1 MTDAQIVAFAVYSV
15 KFRYW
20 PLLTALCFGSLIIRI
35 NRLRWK
41 YHNAYRWRF
50 LCYFERRRSSARAAQ
65 RRSVEFIIFV
75 VVALEIYRLGRIDGQ
90 DGYAAVTDAVERN
103 LFLPFHKFIMCDK
116 RIFYA
121 PKYRKSHKETREI
134 HMDINTCIDE
144 LIEFAKNN
152 LFLDDLDVNFARSG
166 LLSVL
171 GLKEYKAGK
180 PNAERAEAATPDKIL
195 SALVNAAVSAGLATK
210 ENAPLLRARLL
221 ETVALKP
228 SQFNDLYEELGGM
241 GNKKADKFLAD
252 YLAASEFGK
261 SSNPAFMETVTEE
274 GLIVTA
280 AGTGKDEL
288 APVYLAIDELI
299 YYAENNLLLD
309 VFDVD
314 FARREIANI
323 LGMDSY
329 AAQIIDDEKI
339 DMLDRPDVLVAAL
352 KSTAVEAGLIKEE
365 DAQIAADSVMSAL
378 SLKPSEINDL
388 FNGLNGKKATEFLY
402 DYSVKNYYIKKT
414 ALESNIRFKSDYTKG
429 GLELTINK
437 ARPEYADAAAAAH
450 GNTPSGGYPQCSICA
465 ENEGFVGTG
474 KAALRTV
481 TLELDGEEWF
491 WQYSPYGY
499 LGKHGI
505 AVSKQHTPMHVDART
520 VRRLMD
526 FVDRFPHFFIGCN
539 AALPGAGGSVLS
551 HDHYQGGEET
561 LPMHKANGAVGLVY
575 PKYPLAEVEVLDW
588 YDSVIRVTSQSR
600 QVLTEI
606 EEDIRKGWESYTNR
620 SLGIVAKDENGQHN
634 AVSLTVRKL
643 GNGRYC
649 LDIILRSNITSKE
662 YPDGVFHTHPEFQ
675 ALKKEA
681 NGLLEAQGLFILPG
695 RLEYQMSVLND
706 CLVNKTE
713 LPDELKDFKQMY
725 KEIIKENGKE
735 MTKVEASI
743 YIKAE
748 FGSVCE
754 RILENIAVF
763 KTPEETADFLT
774 QLGSF
779 ERR

>member
-1 MTDAQIVAFAVYSV
+1 
-15 KFRYW
+15 
-20 PLLTALCFGSLIIRI
+20 
-35 NRLRWK
+35 
-41 YHNAYRWRF
+41 
-50 LCYFERRRSSARAAQ
+50 
-65 RRSVEFIIFV
+65 
-75 VVALEIYRLGRIDGQ
+75 
-90 DGYAAVTDAVERN
+90 
-103 LFLPFHKFIMCDK
+103 
-116 RIFYA
+116 
-121 PKYRKSHKETREI
+121 
-134 HMDINTCIDE
+134 MDIYTGIDE
-144 LIEFAKNN
+144 LIAFAKNN
-152 LFLDDLDVNFARSG
+152 LLLDDLDENYARSE

-171 GLKEYKAGK
+171 GVSGYNPGNPDLAK
-180 PNAERAEAATPDKIL
+180 AEAATPDKIV
-195 SALVNAAVSAGLATK
+195 SALVDAAVSEKLTDK

-221 ETVALKP
+221 EAVSFKP
-228 SQFNDLYEELGGM
+228 SQFNDLYAELGGK
-241 GNKKADKFLAD
+241 GNKKADAFLAE
-252 YLAASEFGK
+252 YVAASEFGK
-261 SSNPAFMETVTEE
+261 SSNPAFTETVTED
-274 GLIVTA
+274 GLCVTA
-280 AGTGKDEL
+280 VGEGKDEL

-299 YYAENNLLLD
+299 YYAVNNLLLD
-309 VFDVD
+309 AFDED
-314 FARREIANI
+314 YARREIANI
-323 LGMDSY
+323 LGIRSY
-329 AAQIIDDEKI
+329 AAQVIDDEKI
-339 DMLDRPDVLVAAL
+339 DGLDRPDILVAAL
-352 KSTAVEAGLIKEE
+352 KSTAVEAGLVKDEE
-365 DAQIAADSVMSAL
+365 AHIMADKVMSAL

-388 FNGLNGKKATEFLY
+388 FNGLGGKKATDFLY

-437 ARPEYADAAAAAH
+437 ARPEYANASAAAH
-450 GNTPSGGYPQCSICA
+450 GNTPTGGYPKCTICA

-481 TLELDGEEWF
+481 SLELGGEEWF

-505 AVSKQHTPMHVDART
+505 AVSKEHTPMHVDAQT
-520 VRRLMD
+520 VCRLMD

-551 HDHYQGGEET
+551 HNHFQGGEET
-561 LPMHKANGAVGLVY
+561 LPMHKAKGAIGLTY
-575 PKYPLAEVEVLDW
+575 PKYPLAEIEVLDW

-620 SLGIVAKDENGQHN
+620 SQNIVAKDGKGQHN
-634 AVSLTVRKL
+634 AVSLTMRKM

-649 LDIILRSNITSKE
+649 LDIILRSNITSDE
-662 YPDGVFHTHPEFQ
+662 YPDGVFHTHPEFT

-713 LPDELKDFKQMY
+713 LPADMAEFKQIY

-735 MTKVEASI
+735 MSKVEASI

-763 KTPEETADFLT
+763 KTADETADFLT
-774 QLGSF
+774 QLGTF
-779 ERR
+779 ERK

>member
-1 MTDAQIVAFAVYSV
+1 
-15 KFRYW
+15 
-20 PLLTALCFGSLIIRI
+20 
-35 NRLRWK
+35 
-41 YHNAYRWRF
+41 
-50 LCYFERRRSSARAAQ
+50 
-65 RRSVEFIIFV
+65 
-75 VVALEIYRLGRIDGQ
+75 
-90 DGYAAVTDAVERN
+90 
-103 LFLPFHKFIMCDK
+103 
-116 RIFYA
+116 
-121 PKYRKSHKETREI
+121 
-134 HMDINTCIDE
+134 MDIYTGIDE
-144 LIEFAKNN
+144 LIAFAKNN
-152 LFLDDLDVNFARSG
+152 LLLDDLDENYARSE

-171 GLKEYKAGK
+171 GLNEYKQGK
-180 PNAERAEAATPDKIL
+180 PDTAKAEAETPDKIV
-195 SALVNAAVSAGLATK
+195 SGIVDAAVAEKLTDKA
-210 ENAPLLRARLL
+210 NAPQLRARLL
-221 ETVALKP
+221 EAVSFKP
-228 SQFNDLYEELGGM
+228 SQFNDLYAELGGK
-241 GNKKADKFLAD
+241 GNKKADAFLAE
-252 YLAASEFGK
+252 YVAASEFGK
-261 SSNPAFMETVTEE
+261 SSNPAFAETITED
-274 GLIVTA
+274 GLCVTA
-280 AGTGKDEL
+280 VGEGKDEL

-309 VFDVD
+309 VFDED
-314 FARREIANI
+314 YTRREIANI
-323 LGMDSY
+323 LGIQSY
-329 AAQIIDDEKI
+329 AAQVIDDEKI
-339 DMLDRPDVLVAAL
+339 DGLDRPDVLVAAL
-352 KSTAVEAGLIKEE
+352 KSTAVEAGLIKDE
-365 DAQIAADSVMSAL
+365 DAHIVADKVMSAL

-388 FNGLNGKKATEFLY
+388 FNGLNGKKATDFLY

-437 ARPEYADAAAAAH
+437 ARPEYADAASAAH
-450 GNTPSGGYPQCSICA
+450 GNTPAGGYPKCTICA

-481 TLELDGEEWF
+481 SLELGGEDWF

-505 AVSKQHTPMHVDART
+505 AVSKEHVPMHVDAQT
-520 VRRLMD
+520 VRQLMD

-551 HDHYQGGEET
+551 HNHFQGGEET
-561 LPMHKANGAVGLVY
+561 LPMHRAKGAIGLTY
-575 PKYPLAEVEVLDW
+575 PKYPLAEIEVLDW

-620 SLGIVAKDENGQHN
+620 SQGIVAKDDKGQHN
-634 AVSLTVRKL
+634 AVSLTMRKM

-649 LDIILRSNITSKE
+649 LDIILRSNVTSAE

-695 RLEYQMSVLND
+695 RLEYQMGVLND
-706 CLVNKTE
+706 CLVNKTD
-713 LPDELKDFKQMY
+713 LPADMADFKQIH

-735 MTKVEASI
+735 MSKVEASI

-763 KTPEETADFLT
+763 KTADETADFLT
-774 QLGSF
+774 QLGTF
-779 ERR
+779 ERK